1 MKKQLLLL
9 TTGFGKPKKR
19 NKASNRVKVLCI
31 RRKTPALKLIY
42 VAIDGMGDLPLTE
55 LGNKTPLEAAMTPNL
70 DFLAKKGKTGL
81 MYTVKKGIAPESDV
95 AVISLLG
102 YDPFKYS
109 TGRGIIEAVGA
120 GLDVADGDLA
130 LRCNFATLGR
140 GYEIIDRRVKRTLTT
155 DEALELSN
163 TVNEKI
169 RLTSCPS
176 TFEFKS
182 TLGHRAVLVLKSN
195 NNCLSGKITNSDPAY
210 SFVNGI
216 GIATPNAEMI
226 LKKSEPLEDT
236 EEARNAANLVNEF
249 IEKTHELWE
258 NHSVNK
264 KRAAE
269 GKLKANC
276 VLTRDASSKLP
287 KFFNINKRYN
297 INFAALADMHTE
309 RGIAHLA
316 GMQAT
321 LLPPPSGNLEKDCK
335 IRVKKLMDVLSRYDC
350 FYIHLKGPDEP
361 AHDGNCHLKTQII
374 TAIDKHFFG
383 PLLKEISLKDHIFC
397 VTSDH
402 ATPCKL
408 KVHSDTPVP
417 LLISGGKIIDENIGK
432 FCERNCAKG
441 SLGILNR
448 GCKLMPKLMELLR
461 K

>member
-1 MKKQLLLL
+1 M
-9 TTGFGKPKKR
+9 
-19 NKASNRVKVLCI
+19 
-31 RRKTPALKLIY
+31 KLIY
-42 VAIDGMGDLPLTE
+42 VAIDGMGDLPLAE

-70 DFLAKKGKTGL
+70 DFLAKSGKTGL

-102 YDPFKYS
+102 YDPFTYS

-120 GLDVADGDLA
+120 GLDVIDGDLA

-140 GYEIIDRRVKRTLTT
+140 GREIIDRRVKRTLTT
-155 DEALELSN
+155 DEAMELSN

-169 RLTSCPS
+169 TLTSCPS

-182 TLGHRAVLVLKSN
+182 TLGHRAVLVLKSKG
-195 NNCLSGKITNSDPAY
+195 NCLSGKITNSDPAY

-216 GIATPNAEMI
+216 GIAKPNAEMI

-258 NHSVNK
+258 RHSVNK

-287 KFFNINKRYN
+287 KFFNINERYN
-297 INFAALADMHTE
+297 VKFAALADMHTE

-321 LLPPPSGNLEKDCK
+321 LLPPPSGNLEKDCE

-361 AHDGNCHLKTQII
+361 AHDGNCHLKTKII

-402 ATPCKL
+402 ATPCAL

-417 LLISGGKIIDENIGK
+417 VLISGGKITDEKTGK
-432 FCERNCAKG
+432 FSERNCAKG

-461 K
+461 E